1 MRERALRYEER
12 IHGAENRIL
21 AKQCL
26 SKKAKGLIKY
36 GNNKHRVDSVWK
48 LNQLDSEKL
57 WEMEVIWERYLQKV
71 IWICKVEYRMQ
82 KLKKLDAVQYSFDI
96 YVV

>member
-12 IHGAENRIL
+12 IRGAENRIL

-36 GNNKHRVDSVWK
+36 GNNKHRVDPV
-48 LNQLDSEKL
+48 
-57 WEMEVIWERYLQKV
+57 
-71 IWICKVEYRMQ
+71 
-82 KLKKLDAVQYSFDI
+82 
-96 YVV
+96 